1 MQVAAYGGQSRAM
14 VAPVSGNDV
23 GIKRAEIKDG
33 IRQVVCCKD
42 SEGRIGLRV
51 RGVNKGLF
59 VAFVHKGSPGNYI
72 VPSEH
77 LTLSTTRHRFYC
89 RKTSVG

>member
-1 MQVAAYGGQSRAM
+1 MFIFIMQVAAYGGQSRAM

-23 GIKRAEIKDG
+23 GIRRAEIKDG

-42 SEGRIGLRV
+42 GEGRIGLRV

-59 VAFVHKGSPGNYI
+59 VAFVHKDSPGNRI
-72 VPSEH
+72 NGLFCRSCDH
-77 LTLSTTRHRFYC
+77 LPLIS
-89 RKTSVG
+89 